1 MISENVYVCF
11 SKTCFSITCIHVH
24 VRHCGIEFSGNI
36 GKLIIDLDHD
46 LGE

>member
-1 MISENVYVCF
+1 MISENVYVYF
-11 SKTCFSITCIHVH
+11 SKTCFSITCIH